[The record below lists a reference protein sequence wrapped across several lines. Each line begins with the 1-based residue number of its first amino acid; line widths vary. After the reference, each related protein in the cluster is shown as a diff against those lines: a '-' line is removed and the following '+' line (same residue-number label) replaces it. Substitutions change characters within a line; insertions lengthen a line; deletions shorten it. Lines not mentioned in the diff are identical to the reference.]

1 MKLVLVGMSHQS
13 APLEVRERLALAC
26 GDAQTSLRE
35 LVLLPEV
42 REALYLCTCNRIEIL
57 AHVPAAADAGVLRAF
72 VAAHGGLSEKDA
84 ADFLYAYEDD
94 GAVRHLFRVAS
105 GIDSLVMGEPQILGQ
120 VKEAYRQAVRS
131 RTNGVLLNKTMH
143 HAFRVAKRIR
153 TETGIADNAV
163 SVSFAAVELAKK
175 IFGDLAGKTVL
186 VVGAGEMAE
195 LAVRHLMANGAV
207 RILVAN
213 RTPGRARELAASFCG
228 TAVPFAGIDR
238 ALQEADI
245 VISSTG
251 ASGHVISVEMV
262 AGALYRRKNRLLF
275 LIDIAVPRDIEP
287 AAGDIDNVYLY
298 NIDHLQEVVD
308 ENRAS
313 RMREAVRAEAI
324 IEEEVGRFRAWFD
337 ALDVV
342 PTIVALR
349 EKLEGVARGE
359 LEEAASWL
367 AGLREEDRRK
377 VEYLATAMINKI
389 LHDPITALKD
399 ESLDGAG
406 LPYVAAV
413 RRLFGLD
420 REDQKPEG
428 ETPSS
433 GH

>member
-1 MKLVLVGMSHQS
+1 MKLVLVGMNHQS
-13 APLEVRERLALAC
+13 APLEVRERMALAC
-26 GDAQTSLRE
+26 GDARTSLRE
-35 LVLLPEV
+35 IVLLPDV
-42 REALYLCTCNRIEIL
+42 REVLYLCTCNRIEIL
-57 AHVPAAADAGVLRAF
+57 AHVPASADAGFLRAF
-72 VAAHGGLSEKDA
+72 AAAQGGLSEKEA
-84 ADFLYAYEDD
+84 ADFLYARENDE
-94 GAVRHLFRVAS
+94 AVRHLFRVAA

-131 RTNGVLLNKTMH
+131 RTNGILLNKTMH
-143 HAFRVAKRIR
+143 HTFRVAKRIR

-175 IFGDLAGKTVL
+175 IFGDLGGKTVL

-195 LAVRHLMANGAV
+195 LAARHLIANGAA

-213 RTPGRARELAASFCG
+213 RTPERAAALAKSFGG
-228 TAVPFAGIDR
+228 TAVPFAEIGR

-251 ASGHVISVEMV
+251 ASGFVINVEMV
-262 AGALYRRKNRLLF
+262 AAALYRKKNRLLF

-287 AAGDIDNVYLY
+287 NAGDIDNVYLY

-349 EKLEGVARGE
+349 EKLEGVAQGE
-359 LEEAASWL
+359 LKDATAWL
-367 AGLREEDRRK
+367 AGLKEEDRRR

-399 ESLDGAG
+399 ESADGGG

-420 REDQKPEG
+420 RETQKPEG
-428 ETPSS
+428 ETPST

>member
-1 MKLVLVGMSHQS
+1 MFVCLSCVLFFFQAEDGIRDLVRSRGLGDVYKRQSHQS

-175 IFGDLAGKTVL
+175 IFGDLAGTTVL

-195 LAVRHLMANGAV
+195 LAPLLGPPVV
-207 RILVAN
+207 PVA
-213 RTPGRARELAASFCG
+213 PGRVASILTDQRRMALGALAVVVLALVLFLLLRGHEDRAVDSPTNPGTPAASDG
-228 TAVPFAGIDR
+228 AQSPTSSGGSDGARGDVRGIPPPSTPTTAPSATYPEPPDR
-238 ALQEADI
+238 GGS
-245 VISSTG
+245 VSTTG
-251 ASGHVISVEMV
+251 GQVAPRSVDSTHRSAM
-262 AGALYRRKNRLLF
+262 K
-275 LIDIAVPRDIEP
+275 P
-287 AAGDIDNVYLY
+287 AIRTRPTRC
-298 NIDHLQEVVD
+298 ERS
-308 ENRAS
+308 RAS
-313 RMREAVRAEAI
+313 RPEFQKAFSVVLLKRTSM
-324 IEEEVGRFRAWFD
+324 GRQSKRS
-337 ALDVV
+337 LMPHGLSLIHISE
-342 PTIVALR
+342 PTR
-349 EKLEGVARGE
+349 
-359 LEEAASWL
+359 
-367 AGLREEDRRK
+367 
-377 VEYLATAMINKI
+377 
-389 LHDPITALKD
+389 
-399 ESLDGAG
+399 
-406 LPYVAAV
+406 PY
-413 RRLFGLD
+413 
-420 REDQKPEG
+420 
-428 ETPSS
+428 
-433 GH
+433 